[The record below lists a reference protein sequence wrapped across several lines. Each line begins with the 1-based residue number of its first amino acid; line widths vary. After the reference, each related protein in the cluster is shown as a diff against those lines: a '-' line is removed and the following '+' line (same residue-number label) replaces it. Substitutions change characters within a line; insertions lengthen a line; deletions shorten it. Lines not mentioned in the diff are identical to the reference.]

1 MRTLL
6 ILLTAAEII
15 VFIGALALFI
25 HWIASS
31 LRRTSAS
38 LAKVAFG
45 VRAIETQTAP
55 IGPGVTKING
65 QLDTIAGALH
75 GVATLA
81 EQVGA
86 NGEQG
91 RRQ

>member
-6 ILLTAAEII
+6 ILLTALEIV

-25 HWIASS
+25 HWVAKS

-45 VRAIETQTAP
+45 VRAIETQAAP

-65 QLDTIAGALH
+65 QLATIAGALE
-75 GVATLA
+75 GVAGLA
-81 EQVGA
+81 EQAGA
-86 NGEQG
+86 TGATAA
-91 RRQ
+91 RP